1 MENNAKTAELR
12 EEQLEFVN
20 GGVGGKRK
28 PDQIVYEDTNVIVTL
43 LGTGNLRVYG
53 KTALS
58 FGVFVVGGSMI
69 HTSSGISAN
78 EYRDTPNPVTISG
91 LYKIIYVLHGG
102 GQYEFD
108 FNISVE

>member
-1 MENNAKTAELR
+1 
-12 EEQLEFVN
+12 
-20 GGVGGKRK
+20 
-28 PDQIVYEDTNVIVTL
+28 
-43 LGTGNLRVYG
+43 
-53 KTALS
+53 
-58 FGVFVVGGSMI
+58 MI